1 MSWIF
6 GRSKEDKSNEENE
19 QLAMAK
25 SINEQI
31 TKENIELKE
40 KLKNVESEFNSIK
53 VKYEELKNKLENKEE
68 LKYYED
74 KNIEKYYDIVININS
89 LKGIKNGWDIK
100 WTDENSKNYENLKN
114 NDYLRVG
121 VIGNGN
127 KGKSFIL

>member
-19 QLAMAK
+19 QLVMAK
-25 SINEQI
+25 SINKQI

-53 VKYEELKNKLENKEE
+53 VKYEKLKNKLESKEE

-74 KNIEKYYDIVININS
+74 KNIEKYYDIVI
-89 LKGIKNGWDIK
+89 
-100 WTDENSKNYENLKN
+100 T
-114 NDYLRVG
+114 
-121 VIGNGN
+121 
-127 KGKSFIL
+127 